1 MQNRNLIFG
10 LIAVQFLLIAF
21 LLFKVLGNSATDAI
35 EPTTP
40 ETPIPVNVPTS
51 EGSGLR
57 VAFINNDSLI
67 AGYDYQQELRES
79 LEKQARV
86 LEADLQRK
94 SRVFEENYTLLEQEA
109 PNMSQEELQ
118 YAQADL
124 MQKQQELVQYRD
136 EKAQE
141 LAEEEARLTNELM
154 KDLNGVLKNLKEE
167 ENIDLIFTLSP
178 ASSLLFADERFDI
191 TPTVIQR
198 LNEGYAARQQAK

>member
-1 MQNRNLIFG
+1 MQNRSLIFG
-10 LIAVQFLLIAF
+10 LITVQFLLIAF
-21 LLFKVLGNSATDAI
+21 LLYKVLGSSATDSI
-35 EPTTP
+35 QPTPP
-40 ETPIPVNVPTS
+40 ETPIPVNVPVAD
-51 EGSGLR
+51 GSGLK
-57 VAFINNDSLI
+57 VAVINNDSLV

-79 LEKQARV
+79 LEKQARA

-94 SRVFEENYTLLEQEA
+94 SRVFEENYALLEQEA
-109 PNMSQEELQ
+109 PNLSPEELQ

-154 KDLNGVLKNLKEE
+154 KDLNGVLKTLKDE

-178 ASSLLFADERFDI
+178 ASPLLFADDQFDI